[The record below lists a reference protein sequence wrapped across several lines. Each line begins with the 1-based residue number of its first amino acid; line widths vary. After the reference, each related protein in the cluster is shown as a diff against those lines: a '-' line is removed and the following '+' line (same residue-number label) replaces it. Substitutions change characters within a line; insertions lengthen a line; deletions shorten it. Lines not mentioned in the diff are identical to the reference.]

1 MWRTRPARILS
12 DGVRFLSNTF
22 DDWKGESLQHY
33 GVLGMKWGQRRF
45 QNPDGTLTPAGQK
58 HYAETGERGYQYH
71 SHATKK
77 YNRKAEK
84 QALKADKAMEKYGY
98 SEKGQAKAHK
108 AISKAEKFKNRA
120 NRSAEL
126 DRREQAAAEK
136 AKTGRA
142 ILTRMLINPDV
153 TKAYHQYNAMAGGNP
168 GKATK
173 IVNGIMASFG
183 GSLTSRMYKAA
194 YIRKGEKADEK
205 GWSNRVTRNMEKQ
218 NEFLSKYDKAIDS
231 EIKKKRRQYN
241 I

>member
-1 MWRTRPARILS
+1 
-12 DGVRFLSNTF
+12 
-22 DDWKGESLQHY
+22 
-33 GVLGMKWGQRRF
+33 MKWGQRRY
-45 QNPDGTLTPAGQK
+45 QNSDGTLTPAGQR

-77 YNRKAEK
+77 YLKKALRASDKANKVMDKVRSPKNDRKAEK
-84 QALKADKAMEKYGY
+84 LVRK
-98 SEKGQAKAHK
+98 SEK
-108 AISKAEKFKNRA
+108 FLNRA
-120 NRSAEL
+120 ERSREL
-126 DRREQAAAEK
+126 DQREQAAAEK
-136 AKTGRA
+136 AKTGRS

-173 IVNGIMASFG
+173 IVNAIMASYG

-194 YIRKGEKADEK
+194 YIRKGEKADGK

-241 I
+241 V

>member
-1 MWRTRPARILS
+1 MRL
-12 DGVRFLSNTF
+12 LSNTF

-33 GVLGMKWGQRRF
+33 GVLGMKWGQRRY
-45 QNPDGTLTPAGQK
+45 QNPDGTLTPAGQR

-77 YNRKAEK
+77 YQRKAAKQEQKLAKARNRYIDAMFDHGLTSNKAEK
-84 QALKADKAMEKYGY
+84 ANHDQIKAAIKKEKY
-98 SEKGQAKAHK
+98 ER
-108 AISKAEKFKNRA
+108 RA
-120 NRSAEL
+120 QRSAEL
-126 DRREQAAAEK
+126 DRREQAVAEK

-173 IVNGIMASFG
+173 IVNAIMASFG

-194 YIRKGEKADEK
+194 YIRKGEKADGK

-241 I
+241 V